1 MAHRPR
7 PLPCLIFSTSH
18 LSHSR
23 RNRNHSI
30 TRDLTS
36 SPVLAA
42 PPVTLILPH
51 FQIPHPPMYTR
62 FPLNLTVA
70 QITILCGPCNLRLY
84 ERMSLRPTTTHTIP
98 LPIRSPTILIPA
110 RQARIRAST
119 AHLSVRRATTRSVT
133 KSASACGCS
142 RRRITRDPRQ
152 TFQVGP
158 QGTMV
163 FNHRFH
169 RTSGST
175 TAAGDASYT
184 SLRMCTSTDGCSLH
198 TQMVLSSRRKSNL
211 LDRVFLRADF
221 LFEVSGARAIP
232 CLGLVGSCDPSPSA
246 FSEVYTPSVI
256 RTLTRTHPHSHSFL
270 AVPSHTSTLYLVPP
284 SSLHPRYCHVPV
296 HDRSSFV
303 HTLSRPSII
312 TSLCSRCR

>member
-7 PLPCLIFSTSH
+7 PLPCLTFSTFR

-23 RNRNHSI
+23 RNRSRSI

-84 ERMSLRPTTTHTIP
+84 ERMSLRPTTIHTIR
-98 LPIRSPTILIPA
+98 LPIRSPTVLIPA
-110 RQARIRAST
+110 RETRTRAST
-119 AHLSVRRATTRSVT
+119 ARLFVRRATTRSVI

-169 RTSGST
+169 RTGGSMR
-175 TAAGDASYT
+175 AAGNVSYT
-184 SLRMCTSTDGCSLH
+184 PPMMYTTTDGCSL
-198 TQMVLSSRRKSNL
+198 
-211 LDRVFLRADF
+211 
-221 LFEVSGARAIP
+221 
-232 CLGLVGSCDPSPSA
+232 
-246 FSEVYTPSVI
+246 
-256 RTLTRTHPHSHSFL
+256 RTHRWS
-270 AVPSHTSTLYLVPP
+270 
-284 SSLHPRYCHVPV
+284 
-296 HDRSSFV
+296 
-303 HTLSRPSII
+303 
-312 TSLCSRCR
+312 